1 MKQTLL
7 ATTAILLGSFALAT
21 TAFAGHHKDGKVE
34 TYKIDGTHSSI
45 KFSIRHFV
53 AKTTGNFSDFEGTLK
68 VDRHDLTKSSVE
80 AAIKIPSVDTDSD
93 KRDAHLQE
101 DDYFDAGEH
110 PLMTFKSTKWAEGE
124 GENKFKVTGDLTM
137 RGTTKKVVL
146 DVALL
151 GFGEGMRGAYLSGWE
166 ATTTLDRT
174 EWGVDGG
181 QPAVGTEVDVTIN
194 IEAIRQ

>member
-1 MKQTLL
+1 MRRSLL
-7 ATTAILLGSFALAT
+7 ATTAILLSSL
-21 TAFAGHHKDGKVE
+21 AFAAPAFAAHHKEGKVE
-34 TYKIDGTHSSI
+34 TYKIDTVHSSV

-53 AKTTGNFSDFEGTLK
+53 AKTTGSFGDFEGTLTINR
-68 VDRHDLTKSSVE
+68 DDLTMSSVE
-80 AAIKIPSVDTDSD
+80 ATIKIPTVDTDSE

-101 DDYFDAGEH
+101 DDYFDASKH
-110 PLMTFKSTKWAEGE
+110 PLMTFKSTKWSKAK

-137 RGTTKKVVL
+137 RGISKEVVL
-146 DVALL
+146 DVELL

-166 ATTTLDRT
+166 ASATLDRT
-174 EWGVDGG
+174 EWGITGG